1 MKQLSRTLSIAFVTL
16 LLVVGCGR
24 KANPPGLNTQQEL
37 PPRLV
42 FLSQADDHH
51 LSLEF
56 DRPLDEA
63 SLGEFTLEGPG
74 TAKVVLVR
82 LEPSNPRIVLL
93 DISGLQHDETY
104 WLTARNLRGSDGL
117 LAEPLRREFIATE
130 SADITPPKPVK
141 LAPHGETSS
150 HPAIFLLFNEAI
162 LADGAVA
169 TLTESVGED
178 TTEPASPLSL
188 SVEAE
193 RNQIS
198 LLTSEALKLDTSYD
212 VVVSG
217 VTDLAG
223 NPAEDSTWLLEVR
236 SGETGGRL
244 EATVTMA
251 DGSPLPAEVKLLLS
265 PTLDGQLPL
274 ARANSSDG
282 SFSLSGLAEYRA
294 ADSPYLLVSGAEEGV
309 GFEGFYDEDGN
320 GTPDRLGALRPGEL
334 RQVGLTLT
342 RRSESGST
350 VSLAILDRATAATLT
365 VTALATDEAGVA
377 AVEGFLNRPG
387 SDGTGLAFTA
397 LPWEGLPGDKE
408 LYAYLPLSITDW
420 EADEERLLH
429 VHALG
434 EDGDWGEFFTLT
446 LTKPTDTPTI
456 SGRLLFENT
465 PLTEGY
471 VALLDESNQTVALD
485 RSDDY
490 GRFTL
495 PAPVAGERLIA
506 VHDDG
511 SALLVGFAGG
521 EENIQLTLHPWT
533 EVNELSASVVRF
545 DHASE
550 LPLPEDYLLI
560 EVSLTTPAEESFTYT
575 YELKL
580 GGAGLPLST
589 DMSGRITARLA
600 LPEELP
606 ERASFTTINSAEERL
621 GYSSESL
628 SLQRLDFTTVTA
640 VDEGSELRLSWSPV
654 PGAAGYAVLL
664 IPHDRFS
671 EEQLTGEG
679 VWTSR
684 PHRLR
689 ITELV
694 VPEGEVEDYWGVPGG
709 TRYVVAVCALGEDY
723 GDRAWS
729 FGELI
734 HP

>member
-1 MKQLSRTLSIAFVTL
+1 
-16 LLVVGCGR
+16 
-24 KANPPGLNTQQEL
+24 LNTQQEL

-42 FLSQADDHH
+42 FLSQADNHH
-51 LSLEF
+51 LSLEC

-63 SLGEFTLEGPG
+63 SLGEFTLEVPG
-74 TAKVVLVR
+74 TAEVVLVR

-93 DISGLQHDETY
+93 DIDGLQHGEIY

-130 SADITPPKPVK
+130 SADVTPPKPVK
-141 LAPHGETSS
+141 LAPHGETST

-193 RNQIS
+193 RNQVS
-198 LLTSEALKLDTSYD
+198 LLAGEALKLGTNYD
-212 VVVSG
+212 VMVSG

-236 SGETGGRL
+236 YEETGGRL
-244 EATVTMA
+244 EATVSMA
-251 DGSPLPAEVKLLLS
+251 DGSPLPAEVELLLS

-282 SFSLSGLAEYRA
+282 SFFLSGLAEYRA
-294 ADSPYLLVSGAEEGV
+294 ADSPYLLVSGEEEGV
-309 GFEGFYDEDGN
+309 RFEGFYDEDGN
-320 GTPDRLGALRPGEL
+320 GTTDRLGALRPGEL
-334 RQVGLTLT
+334 RQVDLTLT

-350 VSLAILDRATAATLT
+350 VSLAILERATATTLT
-365 VTALATDEAGVA
+365 VTALVTDEAGVA
-377 AVEGFLNRPG
+377 AVEGFLSGPG
-387 SDGTGLAFTA
+387 SDGTGLAFTV

-408 LYAYLPLSITDW
+408 LYAYLPLSVTDW
-420 EADEERLLH
+420 KASEERLLH

-434 EDGDWGEFFTLT
+434 EDGNWGEFFTIT
-446 LTKPTDTPTI
+446 LTKPTESPTV
-456 SGRLLFENT
+456 SGRLLFEDT

-471 VALLDESNQTVALD
+471 VALLNEAEQTVALD

-506 VHDDG
+506 VHNDG

-521 EENIQLTLHPWT
+521 EENIQLTLHPWAK
-533 EVNELSASVVRF
+533 VSELSASVVRF

-550 LPLPEDYLLI
+550 LTLPEDYLLV
-560 EVSLTTPAEESFTYT
+560 EVALTEPAEESFTY
-575 YELKL
+575 EL
-580 GGAGLPLST
+580 GLDGEGLLLSI

-600 LPEELP
+600 LPEELQ
-606 ERASFTTINSAEERL
+606 ERASFTTINSAGEKL
-621 GYSSESL
+621 GYSSENL
-628 SLQRLDFTTVTA
+628 SLQQLGFTTVTA
-640 VDEGSELRLSWSPV
+640 VDGGSELRLSWSPV
-654 PGAAGYAVLL
+654 PGAAGYAVVL

-689 ITELV
+689 VTELV
-694 VPEGEVEDYWGVPGG
+694 IPEGEVEDYWGVPGG
-709 TRYVVAVCALGEDY
+709 TRYVVAVCALGEDS
-723 GDRAWS
+723 GDHAWS
-729 FGELI
+729 FGELV